1 MKNYNWTI
9 SALDCEVSKDG
20 LSNVVETIHWRLSV
34 TNEDGVSA
42 ETYGAQSV
50 PTPNP
55 ESFTEFD
62 SLNKE
67 TIVSWLEAVMDVEE
81 KKTLLDEQLNS
92 IINPKRVTLT
102 LPEVLVE
109 ENI

>member
-42 ETYGAQSV
+42 EIYGAQSV
-50 PTPNP
+50 PAPNP

-67 TIVSWLEAVMDVEE
+67 TIVSWLEAIMDVEE

-109 ENI
+109 E

>member
-34 TNEDGVSA
+34 TDEDGVSA
-42 ETYGAQSV
+42 EIYGTQSV

-62 SLNKE
+62 SLSKE
-67 TIVSWLEAVMDVEE
+67 TIVSWLEAIMDVEE
-81 KKTLLDEQLNS
+81 KKTLLDKQLNS
-92 IINPKRVTLT
+92 IINPERVTLT
-102 LPEVLVE
+102 LPEVLQNE
-109 ENI
+109 